1 MEKKEEILVK
11 AGELFMRFGI
21 KSVSMD
27 DLAREIG
34 ISKKTIYT
42 YFHDKNILVESVV
55 ARKMMHIEGGCAQL
69 HQVSDNAVEE
79 LYQVIQ
85 FVSENMNE
93 IHPSVFYDLHKY
105 HPHAE
110 NMIDTHEKEYVLPI
124 ILANI
129 ERGRREGLYR
139 EDFDAEIV
147 AQIYVSVNDSIF
159 RRTIIGS
166 THSTITEI
174 FNESLRFILFGMA
187 TREGKNY
194 IRKHITNE

>member
-1 MEKKEEILVK
+1 MDKKEEILAK
-11 AGELFMRFGI
+11 SGELFMRLGI

-27 DLAREIG
+27 DLAREVG

-42 YFHDKNILVESVV
+42 YFHDKNVLVESVV

-69 HQVSDNAVEE
+69 LLVCDNAIEE

-85 FVSENMNE
+85 FVSENMNV

-105 HPHAE
+105 HPNAQK
-110 NMIDTHEKEYVLPI
+110 MIDTHEKEYVLPM

-129 ERGRREGLYR
+129 ERGRAEGFYR
-139 EDFDAEIV
+139 QDFDAEIV

-159 RRTIIGS
+159 RRTIIGN

-174 FNESLRFILFGMA
+174 FKESLRFILFGMA

-194 IRKHITNE
+194 IRKNITHE